1 MERLPSGLVIDL
13 GPQPEHHLDPLGSDQ
28 YRTHVAR
35 VTPPGVPYASFPV
48 YNGTSKCLPL
58 LDVMLNVTIEGPIVS
73 SRLVQKFSNFTD
85 QPILETLYTF
95 PLYDGSAVISF
106 RCWIG
111 NDRVLEGIVKPKEV
125 AQQEFKQA
133 MKQQKVAALLEEHT
147 PEIFETKVGNIPP
160 QTTVKV
166 EIVYISQAK
175 ADLTTGGI
183 LVTIPSSIAPRYG
196 SPSNLA
202 FQPASGTASVSENG
216 LKIDI
221 HVSMPAPIKKI
232 ESRTHA
238 VSVEIGAEIHNS
250 FKKLAAGAS
259 ASNFDPS
266 KARVSLSDHEKV
278 LGKDLVLQ
286 LSLQGHDSLSSRAVI
301 EHQPGIPNRAAM
313 MLTITPQDLFK
324 GHFSPDTFKGEII
337 FLVDR
342 SGSMLDKVQALRNAL
357 RVFLRSLPIG
367 CLFNICSFGW
377 SHSLLWPNSQE
388 YNQETMSLANNFV
401 ESLDANMGGT
411 ELLPALEATVRQRWE
426 GPENTTEIIVLTD
439 GEVWNTEETINYV
452 RATRTG
458 TAERVRFFALG
469 IGDQVS
475 HRLVEGI
482 GQQGGG
488 FSEVVAV
495 DAAGAWQERVIRM
508 LKGAL
513 TPHRWQCQLKFG
525 NEVLPPLPTA
535 TMSDLATLRPP
546 CIQAPY
552 KIPAL
557 HPFNQFS
564 IFLFINTEGYVL
576 PRSITVEGT
585 ILPKGESV
593 TAELPIDEMAGERPS
608 VHYLAAKALMN
619 DLETGQSWLHSKQY
633 DEYQNNYSSQ
643 FQSAVQ
649 TQAQNLGQQWSITG
663 KWTSFIAVDKTS
675 QKRNEISL
683 YKAQLVESSG
693 LMKPRNPYG
702 LSNNISSPAAP
713 TMSFGG
719 AAPSVSYQ
727 QSISPASTYQTQSGG
742 TYHGSP
748 HPPPPAAPHNESG
761 EIFMTKD
768 RQDGYQFIRDTRRGG
783 SRNCA
788 FGGPGELS
796 GFGPH
801 LSKPLRSSYPQ
812 DMDYAR
818 KDDALYAVLNTANFK
833 HNVALHGQGAKHPR
847 TPPNEFARE
856 SWGTRGDRSSNES
869 HKAPPAHRLD
879 YEPATSPSQAPPVL
893 TDEQQHRRQQ
903 PPSVFP
909 NPFSFSHSPASGIFS
924 APYGGSSSQRSAP
937 VPTIPPGDEKCSLTD
952 IISMQTAIGG
962 FELKGLLN
970 ITKHILLSAFEPD
983 VLQKMAEKFL
993 NVDVAHLDAS
1003 SLLPLAPASLSGYAS
1018 SLESE
1023 RNIIIQPATA
1033 ATADASE
1040 PHQTSTRVTIQ
1051 PALFDTILAIT
1062 YIQSQ
1067 YPESSGLWELVV
1079 RKARAWFAIV
1089 FRGMVSRCD
1098 TELFASQ
1105 PEWVKDR
1112 ELVAETL
1119 EEVARGRLKGVGVD
1133 GDEDEKEGE
1142 QDGNESCEQEG
1153 GDDLDVQMYPES
1165 IDNGI
1170 SDESG

>member
-1 MERLPSGLVIDL
+1 MATRAIERLPSGLVINL
-13 GPQPEHHLDPLGSDQ
+13 GPQPEHHSDLLGSDH
-28 YRTHVAR
+28 YRAQVAQ
-35 VTPPGVPYASFPV
+35 VAPPKVPYASFPV

-58 LDVMLNVTIEGPIVS
+58 LDVMLNATIEGSIVS
-73 SRLVQKFSNFTD
+73 SKLVQKFSNFTD
-85 QPILETLYTF
+85 QPILEALYTF

-111 NDRVLEGIVKPKEV
+111 NDRVLEGTVKPKAV

-133 MKQQKVAALLEEHT
+133 VKQQKVAALLEEHT

-175 ADLTTGGI
+175 ADLSTGGI

-202 FQPASGTASVSENG
+202 FQPASGPASVSENG

-238 VSVEIGAEIHNS
+238 VSVEIGAEVHNS

-259 ASNFDPS
+259 TSSFDPS

-301 EHQPGIPNRAAM
+301 EHQSGIPNRAAM

-324 GHFSPDTFKGEII
+324 GYLSPDTFKGEII

-367 CLFNICSFGW
+367 CFFNICSFGW

-388 YNQETMSLANNFV
+388 YNQETMSLANSFV

-411 ELLPALEATVRQRWE
+411 ELLPALEATVRQRRE
-426 GPENTTEIIVLTD
+426 DSESTTEIIVLTD

-475 HRLVEGI
+475 HQLVEGI

-488 FSEVVAV
+488 FAEVVAV
-495 DAAGAWQERVIRM
+495 DASGAWQERVIRM

-513 TPHRWQCQLKFG
+513 TPPRWQCQLKFG
-525 NEVLPPLPTA
+525 NEVLPPLPA
-535 TMSDLATLRPP
+535 ANMSDLATLHPP

-557 HPFNQFS
+557 HSFSQFS
-564 IFLFINTEGYVL
+564 VFLLINTEGYVL
-576 PRSITVEGT
+576 PKSITVEGT

-608 VHYLAAKALMN
+608 IHYLAAKALMN
-619 DLETGQSWLHSKQY
+619 DLEIGQSWLHSKQY
-633 DEYQNNYSSQ
+633 DEYQKNYSSQ
-643 FQSAVQ
+643 FQTAVQ
-649 TQAQNLGQQWSITG
+649 TQAQNLGKQWSITG

-683 YKAQLVESSG
+683 YKAQRVDSAG
-693 LMKPRNPYG
+693 LMKPRNSHG
-702 LSNNISSPAAP
+702 LFNNISSFTVPR
-713 TMSFGG
+713 MSDG
-719 AAPSVSYQ
+719 YT
-727 QSISPASTYQTQSGG
+727 SPMCMSRGSRFQAQSGG
-742 TYHGSP
+742 AYQDYVYT
-748 HPPPPAAPHNESG
+748 PPPFVPRNESNDAVVKG
-761 EIFMTKD
+761 SDSDELD
-768 RQDGYQFIRDTRRGG
+768 SPQDGSLFTRVRSALSLFSPTSTARNQGL
-783 SRNCA
+783 SR
-788 FGGPGELS
+788 PS
-796 GFGPH
+796 
-801 LSKPLRSSYPQ
+801 RSSLPDESTEIGINDKPVGEQRNNNLASDGCTSCGIEDFKDQ
-812 DMDYAR
+812 D
-818 KDDALYAVLNTANFK
+818 
-833 HNVALHGQGAKHPR
+833 QR
-847 TPPNEFARE
+847 TESESWIIRE
-856 SWGTRGDRSSNES
+856 SESRTIIRHSMAPLSIPEPLSSDTF
-869 HKAPPAHRLD
+869 PPPYVR
-879 YEPATSPSQAPPVL
+879 PSR
-893 TDEQQHRRQQ
+893 H
-903 PPSVFP
+903 
-909 NPFSFSHSPASGIFS
+909 
-924 APYGGSSSQRSAP
+924 RSALAS
-937 VPTIPPGDEKCSLTD
+937 TIPPEDEKCSLTD
-952 IISMQTAIGG
+952 IISLQTATGG
-962 FELKGLLN
+962 FDLKASSRIKHKLL
-970 ITKHILLSAFEPD
+970 TAFEPD
-983 VLQKMAEKFL
+983 VFQKMAEKFL
-993 NVDVAHLDAS
+993 NADVARLDAS
-1003 SLLPLAPASLSGYAS
+1003 SLLPPARASLYEVANALGI
-1018 SLESE
+1018 E
-1023 RNIIIQPATA
+1023 RNIIIQPAT
-1033 ATADASE
+1033 TANT
-1040 PHQTSTRVTIQ
+1040 PNPKQTSTRVTIQ

-1062 YIQSQ
+1062 YIQAH

-1098 TELFASQ
+1098 VELFGSR

-1119 EEVARGRLKGVGVD
+1119 EDVARGRMRGVGVD
-1133 GDEDEKEGE
+1133 GDEDKDEKKEGE
-1142 QDGNESCEQEG
+1142 SGEEELGEEGDGDG
-1153 GDDLDVQMYPES
+1153 DGDDVDVQTYLKRMGDEVWSES
-1165 IDNGI
+1165 R
-1170 SDESG
+1170 

>member
-73 SRLVQKFSNFTD
+73 SRLIQKFSNFTD
-85 QPILETLYTF
+85 QPILEALYTF

-175 ADLTTGGI
+175 ADLSTGGI

-202 FQPASGTASVSENG
+202 FQPASGPASVSENG

-238 VSVEIGAEIHNS
+238 VSVEIGAEVHSS

-259 ASNFDPS
+259 TSSFDPS

-702 LSNNISSPAAP
+702 LSNNISYPAAP

-768 RQDGYQFIRDTRRGG
+768 RQDGYQFVRDTRRGG

-788 FGGPGELS
+788 FGGPGEL
-796 GFGPH
+796 
-801 LSKPLRSSYPQ
+801 LSKPLRFSASDESTELGLNKGVGEQ
-812 DMDYAR
+812 SNNGLAGDDLSVRTSASCAIERREEQNQRLESRLRASREMTWRAR
-818 KDDALYAVLNTANFK
+818 L
-833 HNVALHGQGAKHPR
+833 
-847 TPPNEFARE
+847 
-856 SWGTRGDRSSNES
+856 S
-869 HKAPPAHRLD
+869 HKAAPDHWLD
-879 YEPATSPSQAPPVL
+879 DLPTTSPSQAPPVP
-893 TDEQQHRRQQ
+893 TDEQQKRQQ
-903 PPSVFP
+903 QPLAVFP
-909 NPFSFSHSPASGIFS
+909 TSVSFSPSPASGIFS
-924 APYGGSSSQRSAP
+924 APYGGSSRKRSALAS
-937 VPTIPPGDEKCSLTD
+937 TIPPGDDKCSLTN
-952 IISMQTAIGG
+952 IITMQTAIGG

-983 VLQKMAEKFL
+983 VYHKMAEKFI
-993 NVDVAHLDAS
+993 NADVAQTDVS
-1003 SLLPLAPASLSGYAS
+1003 SLLPLGIFSVS
-1018 SLESE
+1018 ENE

-1033 ATADASE
+1033 ATADASK
-1040 PHQTSTRVTIQ
+1040 PPQTSTRVTIQ

-1062 YIQSQ
+1062 YIQTQ

-1165 IDNGI
+1165 IENGI
-1170 SDESG
+1170 SDERR

>member
-1 MERLPSGLVIDL
+1 MSAYNISGVMATRAIERLPSGLVIDL

-28 YRTHVAR
+28 YRAHVAR

-85 QPILETLYTF
+85 QPILEALYTF

-133 MKQQKVAALLEEHT
+133 VKQQKVAALLEEHT
-147 PEIFETKVGNIPP
+147 PEIFETKIGNIPP

-166 EIVYISQAK
+166 EIVYISLAK

-202 FQPASGTASVSENG
+202 FQPASGPASVSENG

-796 GFGPH
+796 GPGPQ
-801 LSKPLRSSYPQ
+801 LSKPLRSSW
-812 DMDYAR
+812 YANDKYIGEQR
-818 KDDALYAVLNTANFK
+818 NNNSASD
-833 HNVALHGQGAKHPR
+833 
-847 TPPNEFARE
+847 
-856 SWGTRGDRSSNES
+856 
-869 HKAPPAHRLD
+869 
-879 YEPATSPSQAPPVL
+879 SPSSAVIERSEKQDQPIESVQAVTFGPAGPKSMPD
-893 TDEQQHRRQQ
+893 TRPQAMFFRH
-903 PPSVFP
+903 
-909 NPFSFSHSPASGIFS
+909 PFSDMSSLPSGGF
-924 APYGGSSSQRSAP
+924 GSQRSASLF
-937 VPTIPPGDEKCSLTD
+937 TIPPGGEKCSLTD
-952 IISMQTAIGG
+952 IISVQTAIGG
-962 FELKGLLN
+962 FELTGLN
-970 ITKHILLSAFEPD
+970 TITEQRLVQAFKRD
-983 VLQKMAEKFL
+983 VYQKMAQKL
-993 NVDVAHLDAS
+993 INPNVAQMYIS
-1003 SLLPLAPASLSGYAS
+1003 STLTLSIFS
-1018 SLESE
+1018 FESE
-1023 RNIIIQPATA
+1023 RKFIIQPTTA

-1040 PHQTSTRVTIQ
+1040 ANQALVQGTIQ

-1062 YIQSQ
+1062 YIQTQ

-1089 FRGMVSRCD
+1089 FREMVSLCD

-1133 GDEDEKEGE
+1133 GDEDE
-1142 QDGNESCEQEG
+1142 SCEQEG

-1170 SDESG
+1170 SDESR

>member
-1 MERLPSGLVIDL
+1 MSAYNISGVMATRAMERLPSGLVIDL

-28 YRTHVAR
+28 YRAHVAR

-73 SRLVQKFSNFTD
+73 SRLIQKFSNFTD
-85 QPILETLYTF
+85 QPILEALYTF

-111 NDRVLEGIVKPKEV
+111 NDRVLEGIIKPKEV

-133 MKQQKVAALLEEHT
+133 VKQQKVAALLEEHT
-147 PEIFETKVGNIPP
+147 PEIFETKIGNIPP

-175 ADLTTGGI
+175 ADLSTGGI

-202 FQPASGTASVSENG
+202 FQPASGPASVSENG

-238 VSVEIGAEIHNS
+238 VSVEIGAEVHNS

-301 EHQPGIPNRAAM
+301 EHQPGSPNRAAM

-324 GHFSPDTFKGEII
+324 GYSSPDTKEEII

-357 RVFLRSLPIG
+357 RVFLRSLPMG
-367 CLFNICSFGW
+367 CFFNICSFGS

-388 YNQETMSLANNFV
+388 YNQETMSLANGFV

-535 TMSDLATLRPP
+535 TMSDLATLHPP
-546 CIQAPY
+546 CIQTPY

-557 HPFNQFS
+557 HSFNQFS
-564 IFLFINTEGYVL
+564 VFLLINTEDYLL
-576 PRSITVEGT
+576 PKSITVEGT

-593 TAELPIDEMAGERPS
+593 TAELPIDEMTGERPS
-608 VHYLAAKALMN
+608 IHYLAAKALMN
-619 DLETGQSWLHSKQY
+619 DLESGQSWLHSKQY

-713 TMSFGG
+713 AMSFGG

-748 HPPPPAAPHNESG
+748 HPP
-761 EIFMTKD
+761 
-768 RQDGYQFIRDTRRGG
+768 
-783 SRNCA
+783 
-788 FGGPGELS
+788 
-796 GFGPH
+796 
-801 LSKPLRSSYPQ
+801 
-812 DMDYAR
+812 
-818 KDDALYAVLNTANFK
+818 
-833 HNVALHGQGAKHPR
+833 HP
-847 TPPNEFARE
+847 
-856 SWGTRGDRSSNES
+856 
-869 HKAPPAHRLD
+869 
-879 YEPATSPSQAPPVL
+879 
-893 TDEQQHRRQQ
+893 QHRRQQ

-1062 YIQSQ
+1062 YIQTQ

-1165 IDNGI
+1165 IENGI
-1170 SDESG
+1170 SDERR